1 MTFESIKG
9 GTEMDESTMTTKER
23 AELKETLLSFVI
35 RVGGDE
41 PGRCRPEELAILP
54 DIVRILVSSF

>member
-1 MTFESIKG
+1 MVECG
-9 GTEMDESTMTTKER
+9 MTTKER

-54 DIVRILVSSF
+54 DIVRILVNLA